1 MNRQQ
6 IEHVFIPS
14 STLVAQKY
22 RAVPGKPGHDRSRY
36 LGIQSIFTND
46 YHILK
51 CNLSVRA
58 VDPHYGC
65 PAPWM
70 S

>member
-22 RAVPGKPGHDRSRY
+22 RAVPGKAGHDRTRY
-36 LGIQSIFTND
+36 LGIQFIFS
-46 YHILK
+46 K
-51 CNLSVRA
+51 
-58 VDPHYGC
+58 
-65 PAPWM
+65 
-70 S
+70 